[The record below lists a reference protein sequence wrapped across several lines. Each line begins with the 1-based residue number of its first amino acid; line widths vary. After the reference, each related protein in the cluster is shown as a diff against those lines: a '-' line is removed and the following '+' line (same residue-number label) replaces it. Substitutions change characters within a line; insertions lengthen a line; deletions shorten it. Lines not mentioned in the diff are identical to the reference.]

1 MQYDSTVAASV
12 LTDPAMNKL
21 CSAFTYLMG
30 IVSSINSPTPEGAE
44 ADPAFAKK
52 DSTRTLIIRL
62 AGFVCGWLPPAL
74 SQP

>member
-1 MQYDSTVAASV
+1 
-12 LTDPAMNKL
+12 MNKL

-62 AGFVCGWLPPAL
+62 TGFVCGWLP
-74 SQP
+74 

>member
-1 MQYDSTVAASV
+1 MAASV
-12 LTDPAMNKL
+12 LTDSAMNKL

-30 IVSSINSPTPEGAE
+30 IVSSINSPTPEGAA

-52 DSTRTLIIRL
+52 DSTRSLIIRL